1 MLCVDEI
8 QARHAGVKD
17 AIMKAHSADQ
27 LESAGDYNQALDCY
41 KDAVEKLIPLIEG
54 RLLTSV
60 YICMSML
67 S

>member
-1 MLCVDEI
+1 MFFTRLLCFSHFFVYVDDI
-8 QARHAGVKD
+8 QARHAGVRD

-54 RLLTSV
+54 T
-60 YICMSML
+60 
-67 S
+67 